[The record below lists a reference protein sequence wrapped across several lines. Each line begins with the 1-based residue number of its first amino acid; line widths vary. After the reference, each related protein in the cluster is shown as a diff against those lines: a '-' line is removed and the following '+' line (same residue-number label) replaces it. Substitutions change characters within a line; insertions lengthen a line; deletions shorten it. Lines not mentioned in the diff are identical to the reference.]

1 MKKNKVLVIGGS
13 GSLGK
18 VLKQQLSDNKFEVLS
33 SHTKASDKD
42 YIYIDLNDPETF
54 NNIDIKDS
62 KFEHVI
68 ICSGY
73 EPYQNLKNLDTSHV
87 NKMFQIHVI
96 GPLML
101 IKHLAN
107 NMIINN
113 SIVFISSVA
122 SFQGSYDPSYSAAKG
137 AINSLTKS
145 LARELAP
152 KIRVNAIAPGLIKDS
167 TVFKKMTPDFRER
180 HFNSTLLKK
189 FLDSTECSD
198 AILFLMNNKHITG
211 EIININGGQY
221 FG

>member
-1 MKKNKVLVIGGS
+1 MKKNKVLIIGGS
-13 GSLGK
+13 GSLGQIVEK
-18 VLKQQLSDNKFEVLS
+18 ELINNDFEVLP
-33 SHTKASDKD
+33 SHTKKSNKD
-42 YIYIDLNDPETF
+42 YIFIDLRSPKTF
-54 NNIDIKDS
+54 DNLSMSNS

-73 EPYQNLKNLDTSHV
+73 EPFQNLKNLDFDHV
-87 NKMFQIHVI
+87 QKMFQIHVT

-101 IKHLAN
+101 IKYLVSN
-107 NMIINN
+107 VMINN
-113 SIVFISSVA
+113 SIVLISSVA

-137 AINSLTKS
+137 AVNSLTKS

-152 KIRVNAIAPGLIKDS
+152 KIRVNAIAPGLIKNS
-167 TVFKKMTPDFRER
+167 TVFNKMTTDFKEK

-189 FLDSTECSD
+189 FLNPEECSD
-198 AILFLMNNKHITG
+198 AILFLMKNKHITG